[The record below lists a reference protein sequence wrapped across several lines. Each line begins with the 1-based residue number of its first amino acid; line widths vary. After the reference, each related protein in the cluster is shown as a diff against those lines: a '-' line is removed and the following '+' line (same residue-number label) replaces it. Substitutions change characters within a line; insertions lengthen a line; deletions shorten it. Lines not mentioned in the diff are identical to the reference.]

1 MRGCRQG
8 GLRPGTLARM
18 GVEGNL
24 LFLLDERLGVLN
36 FGLDVLE
43 AEDEA
48 LKELLFFVVAVEG
61 GLRVVG
67 VLGGNICHFK

>member
-1 MRGCRQG
+1 M
-8 GLRPGTLARM
+8 
-18 GVEGNL
+18 